1 MQSAQIRKLTLTAI
15 LIAFVFL
22 LGLTPIG
29 MIPLGF
35 INVTILVVPVVIGTI
50 MLGLTPGL
58 MIGFFFGS
66 ASLMS
71 VLGLSMTPP
80 SALAGTLLASSPI
93 LTVIMCYLPRLLI
106 PVMVH
111 LSYQAL
117 TKAGRKRLAL
127 PVAAAVGSLTNTVFY
142 LGLMYLFYRFASLD
156 ASRIVNLILGT
167 GFIAGIS
174 EAAVAAILSPA
185 IIIALIKAL
194 NIKEE
199 VK

>member
-1 MQSAQIRKLTLTAI
+1 MQSAQIRRLTLTAI

-50 MLGLTPGL
+50 MLGLTSGL

-80 SALAGTLLASSPI
+80 SALAGTLLASSPV

-106 PVMVH
+106 PVTVH
-111 LSYQAL
+111 FTYQTLSKL
-117 TKAGRKRLAL
+117 RRKGLEL
-127 PVAAAVGSLTNTVFY
+127 PVASAVGSLTNTVLY

-156 ASRIVNLILGT
+156 AGKIVNLILGT

-174 EAAVAAILSPA
+174 EAAVAALVAPVV
-185 IIIALIKAL
+185 IIALRKAL
-194 NIKEE
+194 SIKEE